1 MKKQLS
7 TAQFVECAYCW
18 FHGETF
24 TEIADRFSVTSQ
36 ALTNL
41 KKRRK
46 AQWDAMIA
54 ELTTGH
60 LEKLASDNAPS
71 KQLSEAEKR
80 ANGILFREISTIP
93 SEMVAIQRLK
103 DRLRCSEDDAKR
115 YLAGFQQHL
124 QITLFDKDPMSRYG

>member
-7 TAQFVECAYCW
+7 MAQFVECAYCW
-18 FHGETF
+18 FHGENF
-24 TEIADRFSVTSQ
+24 TEIANRFSVTSQ

-46 AQWDAMIA
+46 DEWDAIIA

-60 LEKLASDNAPS
+60 LEKLASDDAPS
-71 KQLSEAEKR
+71 QQLNEAEKR

-93 SEMVAIQRLK
+93 SEMVAIQRLMDK
-103 DRLRCSEDDAKR
+103 LGCSDEEAKK
-115 YLAGFQQHL
+115 YVAGFQERL
-124 QITLFDKDPMSRYG
+124 QIMLFN

>member
-7 TAQFVECAYCW
+7 TAQFVECAYRS

-24 TEIADRFSVTSQ
+24 TEIADRFSVTPQ

-46 AQWDAMIA
+46 DEWDAIIA

-60 LEKLASDNAPS
+60 LEQLASDDAPS
-71 KQLSEAEKR
+71 KSLSEAEKR
-80 ANGILFREISTIP
+80 ANTLLFQELANASSQAT
-93 SEMVAIQRLK
+93 VIQRLR
-103 DRLRCSEDDAKR
+103 DTFRCSAEEAEGYIDR
-115 YLAGFQQHL
+115 FQQHFHV
-124 QITLFDKDPMSRYG
+124 TLFERNTMSGYG